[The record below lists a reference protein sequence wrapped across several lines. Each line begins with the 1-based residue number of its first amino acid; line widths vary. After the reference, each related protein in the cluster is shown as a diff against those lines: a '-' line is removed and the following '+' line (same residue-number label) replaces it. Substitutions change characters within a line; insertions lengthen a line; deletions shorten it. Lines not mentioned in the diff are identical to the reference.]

1 MSRLT
6 PTFLYLGGGL
16 IVWFVRF
23 IGAYAFTGLACARSW
38 QGTTI
43 LGLGLIPAGLVLSAT
58 IGVAICL
65 ALILHAISRLRRT
78 GEENSRFVH
87 VLAALVAGIGA
98 LAMVLETA
106 PVLFLAACPA

>member
-23 IGAYAFTGLACARSW
+23 VGVYAFTGLACARSW
-38 QGTTI
+38 QDMTV
-43 LGLGLIPAGLVLSAT
+43 LGFGPVPAVLVVSAA
-58 IGVAICL
+58 IGVVICL
-65 ALILHAISRLRRT
+65 ALILYAISRLRRV

-87 VLAALVAGIGA
+87 VVAALVAGIGA

-106 PVLFLAACPA
+106 PVLFLPVCPA